1 LNEQCLHTQWQ
12 QKVFSKLLGLQYKIV
27 YKKGADNHVADALS
41 RKLGSPELVD
51 VSETCDDIFPISLN
65 GCRQWWTIMSRI
77 NSLMIWL
84 LS

>member
-1 LNEQCLHTQWQ
+1 MSNVYIHNGSRRYSPSFWACNT
-12 QKVFSKLLGLQYKIV
+12 KLYI
-27 YKKGADNHVADALS
+27 KKGADNHVADALS